1 MNVPNKLTLSRLL
14 ITPFAFFMFVLS
26 ANTYSPIENACIKT
40 VLSILTLLL
49 VIYMEISDLIDG
61 KIARKHNLVT
71 DLGKVFDPF
80 SDMFMHLSL
89 FFAFV
94 LSSYMSMIV
103 FAVCLWREL
112 IMLLMRNLL
121 SSRSVSFPANIFGKS
136 KTMIFAIITFLT
148 LILNILLNYTTIIN
162 ICPCCHIYNKN
173 LLPIKKANYISS
185 LLIIPTYIFNYY
197 LRDLL
202 VGLPFLVIPS
212 STFLVGTF

>member
-26 ANTYSPIENACIKT
+26 ANTYSPIENTSIKT

-61 KIARKHNLVT
+61 KIARKNNLVT

-148 LILNILLNYTTIIN
+148 LILNILLNILGEVRALMILKDVIYYLGFLGLVATLMSLVIYLIN
-162 ICPCCHIYNKN
+162 IKKSHILDSITK
-173 LLPIKKANYISS
+173 
-185 LLIIPTYIFNYY
+185 
-197 LRDLL
+197 
-202 VGLPFLVIPS
+202 
-212 STFLVGTF
+212 

>member
-26 ANTYSPIENACIKT
+26 ANMYSSIENTSIKT

-61 KIARKHNLVT
+61 KIARKNNLVT

-148 LILNILLNYTTIIN
+148 LILNILLNILGEVRALMILKDVVYYLGFLGLIATLMSLVIYLIN
-162 ICPCCHIYNKN
+162 IKKSHILDSITK
-173 LLPIKKANYISS
+173 
-185 LLIIPTYIFNYY
+185 
-197 LRDLL
+197 
-202 VGLPFLVIPS
+202 
-212 STFLVGTF
+212 

>member
-26 ANTYSPIENACIKT
+26 ANTYSPIENTCVKN
-40 VLSILTLLL
+40 VLSILTLFL

-148 LILNILLNYTTIIN
+148 LILNILLNILGEVRALMILKDVIYYLGFLGLIATLMSLVIYLIN
-162 ICPCCHIYNKN
+162 IKKSHILDSITK
-173 LLPIKKANYISS
+173 
-185 LLIIPTYIFNYY
+185 
-197 LRDLL
+197 
-202 VGLPFLVIPS
+202 
-212 STFLVGTF
+212 

>member
-49 VIYMEISDLIDG
+49 VIYMELSDLIDG

-136 KTMIFAIITFLT
+136 KTMLFAIITFLT
-148 LILNILLNYTTIIN
+148 LILNILLNILGEVRALMILKDVIYYLGFLGLIATLMSLVIYLIN
-162 ICPCCHIYNKN
+162 IKKSHILDSITK
-173 LLPIKKANYISS
+173 
-185 LLIIPTYIFNYY
+185 
-197 LRDLL
+197 
-202 VGLPFLVIPS
+202 
-212 STFLVGTF
+212 

>member
-61 KIARKHNLVT
+61 KIARNNNLVT

-148 LILNILLNYTTIIN
+148 LILNILLNILGEVRALMIIKDVIYCLGFLGLIATLMSLVIYLIN
-162 ICPCCHIYNKN
+162 IKKSHILDSITK
-173 LLPIKKANYISS
+173 
-185 LLIIPTYIFNYY
+185 
-197 LRDLL
+197 
-202 VGLPFLVIPS
+202 
-212 STFLVGTF
+212 

>member
-26 ANTYSPIENACIKT
+26 ANTYSPIENTCVKS

-61 KIARKHNLVT
+61 KIARKNNLVT

-136 KTMIFAIITFLT
+136 KTMLFAIITFLT
-148 LILNILLNYTTIIN
+148 LILNILLNILGEVRALMILKDVIYYLGFLGLIATLMSLVIYLIN
-162 ICPCCHIYNKN
+162 IKKSHILDSITK
-173 LLPIKKANYISS
+173 
-185 LLIIPTYIFNYY
+185 
-197 LRDLL
+197 
-202 VGLPFLVIPS
+202 
-212 STFLVGTF
+212 

>member
-61 KIARKHNLVT
+61 KIARKNNLVT

-148 LILNILLNYTTIIN
+148 LILNILLNILGEVSVLMILKDVIYYLGFLGLIATLMSLVIYLIN
-162 ICPCCHIYNKN
+162 IKKSHILDSITK
-173 LLPIKKANYISS
+173 
-185 LLIIPTYIFNYY
+185 
-197 LRDLL
+197 
-202 VGLPFLVIPS
+202 
-212 STFLVGTF
+212 

>member
-26 ANTYSPIENACIKT
+26 ANTYSPIENASIKT

-49 VIYMEISDLIDG
+49 VIYMELSDLIDG
-61 KIARKHNLVT
+61 KIARKNNLVT

-136 KTMIFAIITFLT
+136 KTMLFAIITFLT
-148 LILNILLNYTTIIN
+148 LILNILLNILGEVSVLMILKDVIYYLGFLGLIATLMSLVIYLIN
-162 ICPCCHIYNKN
+162 IKKSHILDSITK
-173 LLPIKKANYISS
+173 
-185 LLIIPTYIFNYY
+185 
-197 LRDLL
+197 
-202 VGLPFLVIPS
+202 
-212 STFLVGTF
+212 

>member
-49 VIYMEISDLIDG
+49 VIYMELSDLIDG

-136 KTMIFAIITFLT
+136 KTMLFAIITFLT
-148 LILNILLNYTTIIN
+148 LILNIFLNILGEVRALMILKDVIYYLGFLGLIATLMSLVIYLIN
-162 ICPCCHIYNKN
+162 IKKSHILDSITK
-173 LLPIKKANYISS
+173 
-185 LLIIPTYIFNYY
+185 
-197 LRDLL
+197 
-202 VGLPFLVIPS
+202 
-212 STFLVGTF
+212 

>member
-26 ANTYSPIENACIKT
+26 ANTYSTIENTCVKT

-49 VIYMEISDLIDG
+49 VVYMEISDLIDG

-148 LILNILLNYTTIIN
+148 LILNILLNILGEVRALMILKDVIYYLGFLGLIATLMSLVIYLIN
-162 ICPCCHIYNKN
+162 IKKSHILDSITK
-173 LLPIKKANYISS
+173 
-185 LLIIPTYIFNYY
+185 
-197 LRDLL
+197 
-202 VGLPFLVIPS
+202 
-212 STFLVGTF
+212 